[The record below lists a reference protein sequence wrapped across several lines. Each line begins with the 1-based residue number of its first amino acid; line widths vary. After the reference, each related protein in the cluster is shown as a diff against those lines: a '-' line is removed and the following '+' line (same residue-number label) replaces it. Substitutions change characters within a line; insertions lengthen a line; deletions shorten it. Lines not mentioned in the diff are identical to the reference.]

1 MEIDERKVW
10 QRVRGE
16 TPDQTQLLREW
27 LAEQAPIAACYRNLS
42 RRGGKFQL
50 LHEHKHS
57 QINALRGLLRLLTG
71 QGVARPQCR
80 EAAADLKICFAAE
93 VKFYRALDAQSREGE
108 FGPVFA
114 SLRERQREH
123 CRILAEVIGT
133 M

>member
-10 QRVRGE
+10 QRVRGG
-16 TPDQTQLLREW
+16 TPDQIQRLREF
-27 LAEQAPIAACYRNLS
+27 LTAQAPIAACYRNLS

-57 QINALRGLLRLLTG
+57 QINALRGILRMLTG
-71 QGVARPQCR
+71 QPVAQPRCR
-80 EAAADLKICFAAE
+80 EATPDLKACFTAE
-93 VKFYRALDAQSREGE
+93 RNLYDALDAQSRDGE

-114 SLRERQREH
+114 SLRDRQREH
-123 CRILAEVIGT
+123 CRLLAEVIGT